1 MKPRSDFVF
10 GAANRM
16 FAVAIWGFVGMPE
29 KRFVIGAANRMFRI
43 ALCGGLLR
51 PAPSVATP
59 VAIGLLSICLFGRGC
74 PAKTIWYISTLILG
88 Q

>member
-10 GAANRM
+10 GADSGM
-16 FAVAIWGFVGMPE
+16 FAVAIWGFVGLPE
-29 KRFVIGAANRMFRI
+29 KRFCNWRGQRHVQDR
-43 ALCGGLLR
+43 ALRRTLR
-51 PAPSVATP
+51 LTPSVATP
-59 VAIGLLSICLFGRGC
+59 VPIGLLSICLFGRGC